1 MAAYHQRFIRQAR
14 NGRRGESRP
23 NLGVN
28 RINEQ
33 PTQRPGPTID
43 LVLTKK
49 YFKLLQAVHHTE
61 ILTDSLTKNSAPP
74 GMVRQVD
81 KLTAFIKPS
90 SPNQTTLEKVKL
102 NTLDWMNVNMSILRE
117 HYDQVIAEGIRE
129 LGEWDVG
136 AFDRAV
142 SWAKTRYKRKFT
154 ISSVE
159 TLRSLLHC
167 TDRAPVVEPLSAQ
180 FDTDFPPL
188 PSNPQPPKH
197 LPTAFPPL
205 VQRSCDPQQQSLIL
219 ASGIQNQKADNTD
232 TAVTGALAHNSASRV
247 VTAITIIPEH
257 LQNISFALGEDSFEV
272 PLPEERENG
281 EVERDQTEDVGR
293 NLTTVIELH
302 KNRPSSSAIGNIP
315 RVGLRLYSNVV
326 LPCDN
331 DISPFS
337 PSPPPDLEQKG
348 SRAVEEQTLPKLTT
362 KGGDTN
368 MMMGHTPK
376 DFSNQSD
383 TQSESPH
390 FKTLN
395 LPVESAPDTR
405 PEPTRHPNTNRK
417 TIDWT
422 LRVDKPIAVL
432 GDSNLSRIPT
442 FRDPRVQV
450 DSFPGA
456 TFHHIR
462 EVLKVMEPNPT
473 TEKLVLSFGLNNC
486 LRKQVNSTTWKQ
498 LQQLLKTCEVVF
510 PNAEVFVPIISYS
523 DRLDREQQHLLKT
536 LNLTIMNKCSYLPD
550 ISRLRFK
557 TDPRDPVHWTKETAS
572 EILDHWLDQLNM

>member
-1 MAAYHQRFIRQAR
+1 MAVYHQRFIRKAR
-14 NGRRGESRP
+14 NSRWGESRP

-28 RINEQ
+28 GSSEQ
-33 PTQRPGPTID
+33 LTQRPGPTID

-49 YFKLLQAVHHTE
+49 YFKLLQALHHTE

-129 LGEWDVG
+129 LGEWDVE

-154 ISSVE
+154 ATSVG

-188 PSNPQPPKH
+188 LSNPQPPRH
-197 LPTAFPPL
+197 SPTAFPPL
-205 VQRSCDPQQQSLIL
+205 AQHPCDPQQQGLGL
-219 ASGIQNQKADNTD
+219 ASGTQNKKANNTD

-257 LQNISFALGEDSFEV
+257 LQNISFALGEDSFEM
-272 PLPEERENG
+272 PLPEENDKG

-293 NLTTVIELH
+293 NLTTVRELE
-302 KNRPSSSAIGNIP
+302 KNR
-315 RVGLRLYSNVV
+315 VGHRLYSNVV
-326 LPCDN
+326 LPCSN
-331 DISPFS
+331 GISSFS

-348 SRAVEEQTLPKLTT
+348 SRAVKEQTLPKQTT

-376 DFSNQSD
+376 GYFDQSD

-395 LPVESAPDTR
+395 LPGESATDTR
-405 PEPTRHPNTNRK
+405 PEPTRHPNTDRK
-417 TIDWT
+417 TTDWT

-442 FRDPRVQV
+442 FRDPRLQV

-462 EVLKVMEPNPT
+462 EVLKNMEPNPT

-486 LRKQVNSTTWKQ
+486 LRKQVTSTTWKQ

-523 DRLDREQQHLLKT
+523 DCLDREQQHLIKT

-572 EILDHWLDQLNM
+572 EILNFWLDQLNM